1 MRIYLKMDVALNW
14 I

>member
-1 MRIYLKMDVALNW
+1 MDVALNW